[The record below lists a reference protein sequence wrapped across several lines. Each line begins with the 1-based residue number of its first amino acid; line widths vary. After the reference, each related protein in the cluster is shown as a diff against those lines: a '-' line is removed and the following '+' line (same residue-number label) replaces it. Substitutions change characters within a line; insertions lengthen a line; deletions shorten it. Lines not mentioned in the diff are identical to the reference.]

1 MHKRLSLLGAI
12 LLSLFAAL
20 PITGRDF
27 HLSLN
32 QVPILADSVAQKL
45 YITLEP
51 TAPAQLKATLSWDAA
66 YTAAKL
72 NGQPLTATPRNFV
85 IDDWHK
91 PTHSLTLTDA
101 KGGESRWTLSLR
113 LSHSSSSKHSKK
125 SSTICAK
132 RRVIRPTM

>member
-1 MHKRLSLLGAI
+1 MHKRLSLLGAV

-20 PITGRDF
+20 PLVGRDF

-66 YTAAKL
+66 YTAAQL
-72 NGQPLTATPRNFV
+72 NGQPLTATKHNFIV
-85 IDDWHK
+85 DDWHK
-91 PTHSLTLTDA
+91 STHSLTLTDA
-101 KGGESRWTLSLR
+101 KGNESQWTLVFTTLPLLIIEAQQEKLYNPNS
-113 LSHSSSSKHSKK
+113 
-125 SSTICAK
+125 
-132 RRVIRPTM
+132 V